1 MGFGALLKLK
11 KHNLRMQL
19 LEDLMMRFDASS
31 GELSVDGHNLAI
43 SIDDIVTILG
53 VNIDGD
59 DVESQIGDDDDDVR
73 VRFNLGEGQIKCHNL
88 KKDMINLSVGEEFKG
103 KFLLYVIC
111 RLLRPSTALI
121 VPNSYLNL
129 LTNIERVRN
138 LNWAKFV
145 YEGLLEG
152 VRDYQT
158 KDGVSHRE
166 QHVTG
171 CILVL
176 EIFYLEHVNSLNGIP
191 KRRNNLI
198 PRIRFW
204 DERSISKTVTSIYN
218 LGGVDSRQVNTTV
231 LFRIKNI
238 DD

>member
-176 EIFYLEHVNSLNGIP
+176 EVSNHFVRTITQAFHC
-191 KRRNNLI
+191 
-198 PRIRFW
+198 
-204 DERSISKTVTSIYN
+204 
-218 LGGVDSRQVNTTV
+218 
-231 LFRIKNI
+231 
-238 DD
+238 